1 MTLAY
6 IGSLSELAN
15 THITGPASQL
25 SSNWDRIAIGHCQ
38 ALVMRCLYW
47 GWKISIMV
55 TFEKTF
61 NHPLENREIEQEKD
75 NMPVGEQEPAEQEVK
90 LKVFNWS

>member
-1 MTLAY
+1 
-6 IGSLSELAN
+6 
-15 THITGPASQL
+15 
-25 SSNWDRIAIGHCQ
+25 
-38 ALVMRCLYW
+38 
-47 GWKISIMV
+47 MV

-90 LKVFNWS
+90 LKVFN